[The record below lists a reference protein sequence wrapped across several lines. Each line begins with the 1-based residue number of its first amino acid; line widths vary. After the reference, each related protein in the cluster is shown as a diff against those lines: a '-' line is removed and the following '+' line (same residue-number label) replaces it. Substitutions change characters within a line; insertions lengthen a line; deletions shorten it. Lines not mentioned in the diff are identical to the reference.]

1 MEKYRILV
9 ADDHLQFR
17 CNLRDYLSARERV
30 ASVDVATDGRQ
41 TLDMLR
47 SNCYD
52 VLILDLVMPQVDGFG
67 VLEQIS
73 AGMLEKTPVTVVVSA
88 MRSEDMVRHAC
99 SLGARY
105 FMAKPA
111 EPDAIYRRVED
122 LLQNSYAS
130 DAAMSFAPAPKTLDE
145 KITSV
150 FLVIGIPAH
159 IKGYHYLREAIR
171 MVYFKPELIN
181 RITKE
186 LYPGIA
192 KRSAT
197 SASKVERA
205 IRHAI
210 EVAWTRGKIE
220 NINQL
225 FGYNI
230 YSKNDKPTNGE
241 FIALVADK
249 LIMESA
255 REKEERSA
263 G

>member
-9 ADDHLQFR
+9 ADDHMQFR

-111 EPDAIYRRVED
+111 EPDAIFRRTCC
-122 LLQNSYAS
+122 
-130 DAAMSFAPAPKTLDE
+130 KTPTPPTQPCRLPRHPRRW
-145 KITSV
+145 T
-150 FLVIGIPAH
+150 
-159 IKGYHYLREAIR
+159 
-171 MVYFKPELIN
+171 
-181 RITKE
+181 
-186 LYPGIA
+186 
-192 KRSAT
+192 KRSPPC
-197 SASKVERA
+197 S
-205 IRHAI
+205 
-210 EVAWTRGKIE
+210 W
-220 NINQL
+220 
-225 FGYNI
+225 
-230 YSKNDKPTNGE
+230 
-241 FIALVADK
+241 
-249 LIMESA
+249 
-255 REKEERSA
+255 
-263 G
+263 